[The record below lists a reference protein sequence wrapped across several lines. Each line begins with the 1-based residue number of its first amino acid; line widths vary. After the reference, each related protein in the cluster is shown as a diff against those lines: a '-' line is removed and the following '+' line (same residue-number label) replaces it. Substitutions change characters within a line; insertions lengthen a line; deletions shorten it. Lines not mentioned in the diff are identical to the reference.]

1 MPDGRWPFCLPGDGI
16 RAVRSGSMPGIVQK
30 VVIALTAVVGVVWL
44 GQGVGLIPGSF
55 MTGRAGWALA
65 GAGMLVISYLMWR
78 WSRRSP
84 GR

>member
-1 MPDGRWPFCLPGDGI
+1 MSGI
-16 RAVRSGSMPGIVQK
+16 AQK
-30 VVIALTAVVGVVWL
+30 VVIFLTAAVGVVWL

-55 MTGRAGWALA
+55 MTGRAGWAVA
-65 GAGMLVISYLMWR
+65 GAGMLVISYLTWR